1 MGRQNSCD
9 VLRLIY
15 CKGVLRMERK
25 EVMLEKMTRREFRE
39 RLQRGDI
46 KAAII
51 ATGSIEQHLEHLA
64 MEHDIASATYIAQ
77 QVAQKLY
84 PKVVVTVPM
93 NIGISEHWMW
103 ALGTLSAKPGSWL
116 SVLFDAAESLVQHGV
131 KNVLILNGHA
141 GNSAPVKGVLR
152 QWQLYFARMH
162 PGSNVQFANYWDFLP
177 KEFADEVLETKR
189 FPGHAQ
195 EFETA
200 IALYAFPENVRQD
213 SIADQEDKEPSIA
226 TEEKGKRLVERAV
239 EEVAKFVAAMIDGTV
254 KMPTE

>member
-1 MGRQNSCD
+1 
-9 VLRLIY
+9 
-15 CKGVLRMERK
+15 MERR
-25 EVMLEKMTRREFRE
+25 EVLLEKMTRREFRE

-77 QVAQKLY
+77 KVAYRLY
-84 PKVVVTVPM
+84 PQVVVTVPM

-116 SVLFDAAESLVQHGV
+116 SVLFDATESLVRHGV
-131 KNVLILNGHA
+131 KKVLILNGHA
-141 GNSAPVKGVLR
+141 GNSAPVKGILR

-162 PGSNVQFANYWDFLP
+162 PGSNLQFANYWDFIP
-177 KEFADEVLETKR
+177 KELADEVLETKR
-189 FPGHAQ
+189 FPGHGQ

-200 IALYAFPENVRQD
+200 IALYAFPDNVRQEVVT
-213 SIADQEDKEPSIA
+213 DQDDKEPSLA
-226 TEEKGKRLVERAV
+226 TAEKGKLLVEKTV
-239 EEVAKFVAAMIDGTV
+239 EEVAKFVAAMIEGKVT
-254 KMPTE
+254 MATE